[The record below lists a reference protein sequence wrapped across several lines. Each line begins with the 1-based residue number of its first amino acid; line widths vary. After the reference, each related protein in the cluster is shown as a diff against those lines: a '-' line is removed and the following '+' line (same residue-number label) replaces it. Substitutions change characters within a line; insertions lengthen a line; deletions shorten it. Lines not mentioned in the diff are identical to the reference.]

1 MRQAVI
7 ITGGAKRVGAALAV
21 YFSEKGFDIALHY
34 NNSLDDA
41 KIVQKKVQELGRNC
55 ELFAADLQETSKI
68 PALMAEIFAKMP
80 HASTLIN
87 NAAVFQR
94 AEFMETSEEL
104 FDHEFAVNFKA
115 PFFLTQEFAKFFA
128 LSSPSPSGRGR
139 GEGKH
144 NVINILD
151 TDISGNGGSHFAYIL
166 SKKNL
171 AEFTKMAA
179 RALGDKVRVNGVCAG
194 IMLASDARD
203 EEYMSRLTKTLPL
216 KQNARVEQVAEAVY
230 FLSQNQAVTGQLLF
244 IDGGNNLL

>member
-1 MRQAVI
+1 MSKAVI
-7 ITGGAKRVGAALAV
+7 ITGGARRVGAALAV
-21 YFSEKGFDIALHY
+21 YFAEKGYDIALHY

-41 KIVQKKVQELGRNC
+41 KIVQKKVQELGKIC
-55 ELFAADLQETSKI
+55 ELFTADLQKTSQI

-115 PFFLTQEFAKFFA
+115 PFFLTQEFASSCEA
-128 LSSPSPSGRGR
+128 LACTGSS
-139 GEGKH
+139 
-144 NVINILD
+144 VINMLD
-151 TDISGNGGSHFAYIL
+151 TDISGSGGSHFAYIL

-179 RALGDKVRVNGVCAG
+179 RALGEKVRVNGICAG

-203 EEYMSRLTKTLPL
+203 EEYMERIKKTLPL
-216 KQNARVEQVAEAVY
+216 KQNASVEDVAEAVY
-230 FLSQNQAVTGQLLF
+230 FLSQNQLITGQLLF
-244 IDGGNNLL
+244 IDGGKNLL